1 MTINSDKAIVL
12 LLAAV
17 MVALPL
23 RVSATQTSQELMN
36 EYKVSGAGPFDSG
49 KGEALWR
56 HTNNGRSC
64 VSCHSQSV
72 KDQGRHERTGK
83 VIEAMA
89 PTVNSQRLLDSKK
102 MKKWFLR
109 NCKWVYGR
117 ECTAQEKG
125 DILQW
130 LSEQ

>member
-1 MTINSDKAIVL
+1 MTMMSDKTIVL
-12 LLAAV
+12 VFTLV
-17 MVALPL
+17 MLALPL
-23 RVSATQTSQELMN
+23 RGSATQASQELLDD
-36 EYKVSGAGPFDSG
+36 YKVSGAGPFGSS
-49 KGEALWR
+49 KGEELWR
-56 HTNNGRSC
+56 NTNNGRSC

-89 PTVNSQRLLDSKK
+89 PTVNSKRLQDSKK